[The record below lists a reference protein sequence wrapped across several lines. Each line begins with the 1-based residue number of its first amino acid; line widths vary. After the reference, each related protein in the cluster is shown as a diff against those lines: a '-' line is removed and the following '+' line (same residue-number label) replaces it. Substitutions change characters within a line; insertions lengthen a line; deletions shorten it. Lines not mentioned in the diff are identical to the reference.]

1 MDVSPFSPNFTF
13 GSENTLILGQFLK
26 FLINVA
32 STMVL
37 GMSNTYQQLA
47 TALQVGDVAYM
58 LSKYGDYRVGTN
70 SPFAINY
77 KRTGRL
83 KAWLCWSFLILT
95 SIVDLPDMLIP
106 SGG

>member
-1 MDVSPFSPNFTF
+1 MDINPFSLHLTF
-13 GSENTLILGQFLK
+13 SSENTLMLEQFLK

-58 LSKYGDYRVGTN
+58 LSKYRDCRVGTN

-77 KRTGRL
+77 KRTGRV
-83 KAWLCWSFLILT
+83 KSWLCWSLLILT
-95 SIVDLPDMLIP
+95 SMVDLPIILTL
-106 SGG
+106 